1 MKKPQETTCPD
12 CGATQSSDLDRR
24 QFIKSAG
31 SAAVVGSS
39 VLWAVPQATAA
50 PTANSASETA
60 VKALYES
67 LSGEQKKV
75 VAFDWDYEHP
85 KRGLLRTHVSN
96 NWHITKPGI
105 ASDFFTKQQQTL
117 IHDAF
122 KSLFTPEWYKKF
134 LKQGQDDS
142 GKPWGERHNIAIFG
156 KPGDGKFEMVFT
168 GRHMT
173 IRADGN
179 TESHVAFGG
188 PRVHG
193 HAASGF
199 NEKVGHP
206 GNLFWHQAVEAN
218 KVYEMLS
225 GKQRKQALVKKLP
238 TEQDVSFHGPDG
250 PLPGIPIG
258 ELAGDQKEQVEQ
270 VLKSLAEPYRKE
282 DRDEIHH
289 SLKQQGGLDK
299 CSLAFF
305 QEGDLGED
313 QQWDCWR
320 IEGPA
325 FVWYFRGFPHVHI
338 WINIADDPA
347 VELNSQQL

>member
-1 MKKPQETTCPD
+1 MKKPQQITCPD
-12 CGATQSSDLDRR
+12 CGETVSSRLDRR
-24 QFIKSAG
+24 QFLRRAG
-31 SAAVVGSS
+31 SAAAIGSS
-39 VLWAVPQATAA
+39 VLWAVPRATAA
-50 PTANSASETA
+50 PTLSSASETA
-60 VKALYES
+60 VKSLYES
-67 LSGEQKKV
+67 LTDQQKKV

-105 ASDFFTKQQQTL
+105 ASDFFTKERQTL

-122 KSLFTPEWYKKF
+122 KSLFTPEWYKKI
-134 LKQGQDDS
+134 LKQGQEDS

-156 KPGDGKFEMVFT
+156 KPGEKKFEMVFT

-179 TESHVAFGG
+179 TESHVALGG

-206 GNLFWHQAVEAN
+206 GNVFWHQAIAAN

-225 GKQRKQALVKKLP
+225 GKQRKHALVEKLP
-238 TEQDVSFHGPDG
+238 TEHHVGFQGADG
-250 PLPGIPIG
+250 RFTGIPIS
-258 ELAGDQKEQVEQ
+258 ELAADQRKLVEK

-282 DRDEIHH
+282 DRDEI
-289 SLKQQGGLDK
+289 SYALKQQGGLEK
-299 CSLAFF
+299 CSLSFYK
-305 QEGDLGED
+305 EGDLGDD
-313 QQWDCWR
+313 QQWDNWR

-338 WINIADDPA
+338 WINIADNPA
-347 VELNSQQL
+347 VKLNSQQL